1 MDLLS
6 LPYVITFGAYVAS
19 AGFLGA
25 DNILGSVFLTLLL
38 GAVAGCRT
46 QRYLD
51 ILYVTSMAKPVLG
64 VPQIEAEAGA
74 VFAVR
79 GLGVK
84 GLPEPRF
91 AGWMFS
97 PNICRSGY
105 F

>member
-19 AGFLGA
+19 PGFLGA

-38 GAVAGCRT
+38 GAVPGMLNAALPRHPLCDKHGQAAAWRAAD
-46 QRYLD
+46 RGGGGRRL
-51 ILYVTSMAKPVLG
+51 
-64 VPQIEAEAGA
+64 
-74 VFAVR
+74 AVR

-91 AGWMFS
+91 AG
-97 PNICRSGY
+97 
-105 F
+105 